1 MKKITFGSVAPH
13 LLAIAVFF
21 LVTVFFFSP
30 VFFQNKTLDQHD
42 INEYI
47 GTSKALRDHREATGE
62 EPLWASQVF
71 SGMPAYLISVD
82 WNDGPVTWVK
92 KIGGLFL
99 PHPVLNIFWAFLSY
113 YILLLTFR
121 VRPYLAIAGALA
133 FGLSSFMMIGL
144 GAGHNGRIGAIAFM
158 PLVLAGIHWLFSGNR
173 MAGAGL
179 TALALA
185 LQLRENHLQMTYY
198 LVLMVA
204 AYGLV
209 RLVEA
214 VRSGAVKNFLLDGT
228 ALALS
233 VVLAAGTFFGQ
244 FWAISEYSPVSIR
257 GKSEL
262 ATKGEAAA
270 ESGLTRSYAFQYS
283 NGIAEPLTL
292 MVPRIFGGSTMEA
305 FVSDENSETY
315 KALVGSGDQ
324 ETANQLAPYT
334 IKYWGGQPNTAP
346 YYAGAVVVFLFAI
359 GLLFAD
365 RRWIWWLVPVSL
377 LGIMMSWGD
386 NFSAF
391 NYFLFDHLPGYNK
404 FRSVTF
410 ALIIIL
416 IAMPLLGLL
425 GLEEVLK
432 DGLGAGARKKLY
444 TAFGFTGGLCLI
456 LWITGGFGSFV
467 RPGEEALPGWLLSAM
482 KSDREALLRA
492 DAMRSFLFMFIIF
505 LAILFD
511 VNRRVSPAVF
521 SAVLI
526 LCVVTDL
533 FSFDKQYFGKEKFR
547 RASDEAVTM
556 TDADKAIKTDTTYY
570 RVYNLQD
577 PLNEATTSYFHHSLG
592 GYHGAKIRR
601 YQDLFDSCIVAETN
615 RLIADAQGG
624 GFNFRFYGA
633 INMLNAKY
641 LKYGPGADNVLLNEA
656 ACGPAWLVYKVRAV
670 GSPTEALLALR
681 TLDTRNEAV
690 IDASE
695 FKQSDWEG
703 TADSLS
709 SINVISHG
717 PRRLAYSAE
726 LVSKQL
732 AVFSE
737 IYYPTGWTAVVDGK
751 AADILRVNYVLRG
764 LWLEPGKHRI
774 EFTFDPASY
783 RIGDRVTQ
791 VFNWMVLL
799 AFAGSMF
806 LVWKGKD

>member
-47 GTSKALRDHREATGE
+47 GTSKALKEYRDATGE

-71 SGMPAYLISVD
+71 GGMPAYLISVD

-99 PHPVLNIFWAFLSY
+99 PHPVANIYWAFLSY
-113 YILLLTFR
+113 YILLLAFR

-158 PLVLAGIHWLFSGNR
+158 PMVLAGIHWLFSGR
-173 MAGAGL
+173 RLAGAGL
-179 TALALA
+179 TALALS

-198 LVLMVA
+198 LVLMVV
-204 AYGLV
+204 AYGIV

-214 VRSGAVKNFLLDGT
+214 LKAGTMKDLLVNGGALV
-228 ALALS
+228 AA

-244 FWAISEYSPVSIR
+244 FWAVSEYSPVSIR

-262 ATKGEAAA
+262 TAAGSGGES
-270 ESGLTRSYAFQYS
+270 SGLTKSYAFQYS

-315 KALVGSGDQ
+315 KALVASGDQ

-346 YYAGAVVVFLFAI
+346 YYAGAAIVFLFAV

-365 RRWIWWLVPVSL
+365 RRWVWWLVPVSV

-386 NFSAF
+386 NFSGF

-432 DGLGAGARKKLY
+432 DGLGAQARKKLY
-444 TAFGFTGGLCLI
+444 IAFGLTGGICL
-456 LWITGGFGSFV
+456 LMWLTGGVGSFV

-482 KSDREALLRA
+482 KSDREALLRG
-492 DAMRSFLFMFIIF
+492 DAMRSFLFMLVIF
-505 LAILFD
+505 LAIILD
-511 VNRRVSPAVF
+511 LNRRVSSVAF
-521 SAVLI
+521 SVVLI
-526 LCVVTDL
+526 LCVTIDL
-533 FSFDKQYFGKEKFR
+533 FAFDKQYFGKEKYR
-547 RASDEAVTM
+547 RAADEAVTM
-556 TDADKAIKTDTTYY
+556 TDADRIIKSDTSYY

-577 PLNEATTSYFHHSLG
+577 PLNEANTSYFHH
-592 GYHGAKIRR
+592 
-601 YQDLFDSCIVAETN
+601 
-615 RLIADAQGG
+615 
-624 GFNFRFYGA
+624 
-633 INMLNAKY
+633 
-641 LKYGPGADNVLLNEA
+641 
-656 ACGPAWLVYKVRAV
+656 
-670 GSPTEALLALR
+670 
-681 TLDTRNEAV
+681 
-690 IDASE
+690 
-695 FKQSDWEG
+695 
-703 TADSLS
+703 
-709 SINVISHG
+709 
-717 PRRLAYSAE
+717 
-726 LVSKQL
+726 
-732 AVFSE
+732 
-737 IYYPTGWTAVVDGK
+737 
-751 AADILRVNYVLRG
+751 
-764 LWLEPGKHRI
+764 
-774 EFTFDPASY
+774 
-783 RIGDRVTQ
+783 
-791 VFNWMVLL
+791 
-799 AFAGSMF
+799 
-806 LVWKGKD
+806 